1 MELLKKQLEQLE
13 SGILPD
19 FQKRA
24 KKIEQRGS
32 EWLRLINLRLENE
45 THWAERQV
53 IKEKETLN
61 QEFIVIINIYFLR
74 ILCFTCFFFQ
84 FWRRKEKM
92 N

>member
-74 ILCFTCFFFQ
+74 ILCFTCFFSILA
-84 FWRRKEKM
+84 
-92 N
+92 